1 MALSNCHEIRIRMSN
16 GVGEKKE
23 YMQVSLFLVKVAG
36 QKRTLSLS
44 LFDKMLMHHVM
55 YGITMSILR
64 RCKDLTVQ
72 CLFQWSS
79 SFLDDTSCFC

>member
-36 QKRTLSLS
+36 QKRSLS
-44 LFDKMLMHHVM
+44 L
-55 YGITMSILR
+55 
-64 RCKDLTVQ
+64 CLTK
-72 CLFQWSS
+72 C
-79 SFLDDTSCFC
+79 